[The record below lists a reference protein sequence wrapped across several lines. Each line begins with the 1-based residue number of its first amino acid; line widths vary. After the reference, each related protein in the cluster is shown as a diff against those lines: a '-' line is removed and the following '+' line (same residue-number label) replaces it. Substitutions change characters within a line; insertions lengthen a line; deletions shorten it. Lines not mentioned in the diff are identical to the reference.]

1 MANVF
6 RDHKEAHVGEKS
18 SGEESSDLPIG
29 VEPPETMTFPEG
41 GARAWSVAIG
51 CAGVM
56 FCTLGHVNAFG
67 VYQEYYET
75 HQLQDH
81 SPSDISWIGSLQIFF
96 QFSGSLIGGP
106 LFDRYGAKVIWPAA
120 IVYVFSVMMISIC
133 ESYYQ
138 FMLAQGVLAGLA
150 LGMTMS
156 PCMAA
161 TSHYFKKNRGA
172 AIGCAVAGSSL
183 GGVVFPIA
191 LAKMLYN
198 PQLGFGWTI
207 RIIGF
212 IILAVLA
219 IACSGIRARLPPRK
233 DQFFLPSA
241 FKEPAYLALL
251 SAGFLML
258 LGFFTPFFYL
268 PTYAVEHGMDKELAS
283 YLLAI
288 LNGASFFGRIIPG
301 IMADRIGRYNM
312 YWAAG
317 ISTGIL
323 IFCWPQTTTNA
334 EIIAFSALYGFFSG
348 AIISLMVL
356 CLLNVPNDP
365 KNMGTYMGMGMSVV
379 SIAALIGPPI
389 NGALVTHYGGFEQ
402 LSIFSGVMV
411 LVGSFT
417 IVVAKLASGQT
428 IFGKG

>member
-1 MANVF
+1 MATMF
-6 RDHKEAHVGEKS
+6 GDHKEARVGEMS
-18 SGEESSDLPIG
+18 SGEESNLSVGEEL
-29 VEPPETMTFPEG
+29 PETMTFPEG
-41 GARAWSVAIG
+41 GSRAWCVVIG

-96 QFSGSLIGGP
+96 QFAGGLVGGP

-120 IVYVFSVMMISIC
+120 AVYIFCIMMTSIC

-161 TSHYFKKNRGA
+161 TAQYFNKNRGA
-172 AIGCAVAGSSL
+172 AIGCAIAGSSL

-191 LAKMLYN
+191 LGKMLYN

-212 IILAVLA
+212 VMLIVLA
-219 IACSGIRARLPPRK
+219 ISCSGIRARLPPRK

-241 FKEPAYLALL
+241 FKEPTYLASL

-258 LGFFTPFFYL
+258 LGFFVPFFYL
-268 PTYAVEHGMDKELAS
+268 PVYAVEHGMDKELAS

-288 LNGASFFGRIIPG
+288 LNAASFFGRVIPG
-301 IMADRIGRYNM
+301 ILADKIGRYNM
-312 YWAAG
+312 FWAAG
-317 ISTGIL
+317 ICTGIL
-323 IFCWPQTTTNA
+323 IFCWPQISTSA
-334 EIIAFSALYGFFSG
+334 EIIAFAALYGFFSG
-348 AIISLMVL
+348 AIISSMAL
-356 CLLNVPNDP
+356 CLLSCTDNP
-365 KNMGTYMGMGMSVV
+365 KNMGTYMGMGMFVV
-379 SIAALIGPPI
+379 SIAALIGPPV
-389 NGALVTHYGGFEQ
+389 NGALVAHYGGFEQ
-402 LSIFSGVMV
+402 LSILSGTLV
-411 LVGSFT
+411 LTGSFS
-417 IVVAKLASGQT
+417 ILLAKLASGQK
-428 IFGKG
+428 ILAKS